1 MGKIFYIMGKS
12 STGKDTIYKK
22 LLGGRVPLKRLVPY
36 TTRPIRVGEEE
47 GVEYHFTDEEGLA
60 KIEAAGRLVELRSY
74 DTCYGVWKYFT
85 VAEDTMDLTNNNYIM
100 IGTIESYLKTRDYFG
115 KENLVPILIV
125 LDDGVRL
132 TRALNREKKQDH
144 PKYEEMCRRF
154 LADSKDFSEEAIE
167 AAGITKRFV
176 NDHLKR
182 VLAEITEYME
192 WTLR

>member
-1 MGKIFYIMGKS
+1 
-12 STGKDTIYKK
+12 
-22 LLGGRVPLKRLVPY
+22 
-36 TTRPIRVGEEE
+36 
-47 GVEYHFTDEEGLA
+47 
-60 KIEAAGRLVELRSY
+60 
-74 DTCYGVWKYFT
+74 
-85 VAEDTMDLTNNNYIM
+85 MDLTNNNYIM